1 MKGGFSLS
9 VDNDSVVHRGL
20 STLSSMWEP
29 TSFHWLEPRTL
40 WVPIAISSVRS
51 RVLMMQTVM
60 GTVVSHGLWDLAV
73 LSA

>member
-29 TSFHWLEPRTL
+29 ASFHWLEPRTL
-40 WVPIAISSVRS
+40 LVSTAMSSIRVRALT
-51 RVLMMQTVM
+51 VQTVM